1 MFSTIIF
8 VYIEKSSRI
17 NWYRNSYVYIF
28 CVDDMSMSESQF
40 YLIIDFLLTLAKYMH
55 LVRNYIV
62 QLLIYWYHEI
72 TFQPWKLH
80 WMVKYNIAVF
90 SQHEC
95 IYLRG
100 NYLLTS
106 MELKSNLE
114 RIFYSRYIF
123 SIHKLLIITILYII
137 YRSIR
142 LNKILNNRI

>member
-1 MFSTIIF
+1 MIDFLLLVS
-8 VYIEKSSRI
+8 VDSSIPCVWR
-17 NWYRNSYVYIF
+17 NVFHHYFCLYRNSYVYIF

-80 WMVKYNIAVF
+80 LIVKYNIAVF
-90 SQHEC
+90 AQHEC
-95 IYLRG
+95 IYLRS
-100 NYLLTS
+100 NYLLAS

-114 RIFYSRYIF
+114 RIFDTQYKF
-123 SIHKLLIITILYII
+123 SIHKLLIITIL
-137 YRSIR
+137 
-142 LNKILNNRI
+142 